1 MILLG
6 KSSVVVGTRGSLLA
20 VSQTQWTVNELKKA
34 YDDLD
39 FSTREIVTRGDR
51 ILDVALNK
59 IGGKGLFTKEI
70 ETALLEGE
78 IDLAVHS
85 LKDLPTE
92 LPEGLDI
99 GAITRRVDAR
109 DALISVNGSGLSDLA
124 EGARIGTSSLRRGAQ
139 LLHHRRDFVIE
150 PIRGNL
156 DTRLKKLERE
166 ELDAVVVAA
175 AGLIRLGWEDR
186 ITEYLPP
193 EVCVPAVG
201 QGALAIEVRA
211 DDPEIKKLV
220 VAINDSDTAACVAA
234 ERTVLGMLGG
244 GCQVPIGAYATI
256 ADGVLHL
263 QAIVAAV
270 DGKVV
275 IRHSVTGNPDDA
287 EELGKAAANALFEQG
302 ARSILK
308 EITAQ

>member
-1 MILLG
+1 MG

-20 VSQTQWTVNELKKA
+20 VSQTQWTANELKKA

-39 FSTREIVTRGDR
+39 FATREIVTRGDR

-92 LPEGLDI
+92 LPEGLEI

-109 DALISVNGSGLSDLA
+109 DALISVGERCLSDLP

-139 LLHHRRDFVIE
+139 LLNHRRDFVIE

-156 DTRLKKLERE
+156 DTRLRKLEID
-166 ELDAVVVAA
+166 ELDAIVVAA

-220 VAINDSDTAACVAA
+220 VAINDRDTAACVAA